1 MPSFQDSAFIF
12 ILALILFGPK
22 RLPELARQ
30 LGKLMGEFRRASN
43 EFRSQMEEE
52 LRIADQA
59 EKTKKIAA
67 IETAA
72 PVSSAAVSA
81 PAAQS
86 GAVDAAQVSSNL
98 FPESASAGVSSGEV
112 VEEHPHMPPA
122 RRTYVEPPAELQP
135 VPIATSGDLHLMPPA
150 TGLPMA
156 RSAPLALGADPSS
169 ANGNASVAS
178 VFESFPQTAD
188 PGVLED
194 AELTIRGHSVPSISG
209 GSDALLADK
218 AAHHV

>member
-72 PVSSAAVSA
+72 PVTSAALSA
-81 PAAQS
+81 PAAQT
-86 GAVDAAQVSSNL
+86 GGVEPADASPDL
-98 FPESASAGVSSGEV
+98 FPEPAAALASSEDA

-122 RRTYVEPPAELQP
+122 RRTYVEPPAELEP
-135 VPIATSGDLHLMPPA
+135 LPIATSGDLHMMPPA
-150 TGLPMA
+150 TGLPVA
-156 RSAPLALGADPSS
+156 RSGVLATGVGSS
-169 ANGNASVAS
+169 SPNGDASVAS
-178 VFESFPQTAD
+178 VFESIPQTAD
-188 PGVLED
+188 SGVLEKLD
-194 AELTIRGHSVPSISG
+194 LTIHGNGVTSISG
-209 GSDALLADK
+209 ASDSLLSDK
-218 AAHHV
+218 AAHHA

>member
-52 LRIADQA
+52 LRVADQA

-67 IETAA
+67 IESAA
-72 PVSSAAVSA
+72 PVSGAAVAGSA
-81 PAAQS
+81 VPS
-86 GAVDAAQVSSNL
+86 GGLDA
-98 FPESASAGVSSGEV
+98 AGVSSDDVG
-112 VEEHPHMPPA
+112 EEHPHMPPA
-122 RRTYVEPPAELQP
+122 RRTYGEPGAELQT

-150 TGLPMA
+150 TGLPLA
-156 RSAPLALGADPSS
+156 RSGDSVVGVGSGSS
-169 ANGNASVAS
+169 SGNGDASVAS
-178 VFESFPQTAD
+178 VFESFPQAAD
-188 PGVLED
+188 SGVRED
-194 AELTIRGHSVPSISG
+194 LDLTVHGNGVRSISG
-209 GSDALLADK
+209 GATDSLLADK
-218 AAHHV
+218 AAHHA